1 MKSLMTNVVRLVAAM
16 TITLAVTATLAHAG
30 ETMTDRCSS
39 EVAIVPAFGD
49 QPDTI
54 GTIILKRGPNG
65 TTDWTPPFTV
75 QLSSVGRIRWWC
87 HSTTGNAFDPG
98 TWRVKDLKVGVGCQ
112 IFADGQPESCGPAPD
127 IKLGSSV
134 WNGWTPERSRCGNRS
149 NRIRARLGT
158 GRLLQIE
165 CLGH

>member
-75 QLSSVGRIRWWC
+75 QLSSVG
-87 HSTTGNAFDPG
+87 AFAGGVTPPLVTHLIPG
-98 TWRVKDLKVGVGCQ
+98 LG
-112 IFADGQPESCGPAPD
+112 ES
-127 IKLGSSV
+127 K
-134 WNGWTPERSRCGNRS
+134 T
-149 NRIRARLGT
+149 
-158 GRLLQIE
+158 
-165 CLGH
+165 